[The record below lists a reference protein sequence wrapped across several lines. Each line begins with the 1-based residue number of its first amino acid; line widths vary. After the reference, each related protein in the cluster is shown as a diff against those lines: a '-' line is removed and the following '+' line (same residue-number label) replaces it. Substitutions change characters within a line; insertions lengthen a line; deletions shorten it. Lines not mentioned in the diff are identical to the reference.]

1 MGQPQATATK
11 VDRLP
16 PIVVGIDG
24 TSASWDALAW
34 AEQDLAHR
42 STDAGPRCLVMCR
55 VYPPDTP
62 ESRLP
67 NPPDMAWLALLDPGL
82 YRRLRVIRQRLPA
95 DDIVLEVSAGSLPTR
110 LIARAEPGIV
120 TVLAASARD
129 IANAT
134 RVAAHA
140 RGAVVAVRPTT
151 PPIDVTAG
159 PFAGHV
165 VVGVDGGPSSR
176 AAVRFAFDYA
186 ARHHRPIA
194 AVHAAALEPGGAWIE
209 DNHAQVHLMPHAF
222 DLDLLEGAVMAAHQ
236 AYPDV
241 PVRRFVLRERA
252 ASALVSASSGAVMV
266 VVGDRGR
273 NAVARRVLGSVSRYV
288 IRQAHCSVAVVHDT
302 GGSS

>member
-1 MGQPQATATK
+1 MVQQQATATK

-34 AEQDLAHR
+34 AEQELARR
-42 STDAGPRCLVMCR
+42 SADAGPRRLVLCR
-55 VYPPDTP
+55 VYALDAPGA
-62 ESRLP
+62 RLP
-67 NPPDMAWLALLDPGL
+67 NPPDTARLALLDPGL
-82 YRRLRVIRQRLPA
+82 YRRLRVIRQQRPS
-95 DDIVLEVSAGSLPTR
+95 DDITLDVAVGSLTR
-110 LIARAEPGIV
+110 QLIARSAPGTV
-120 TVLAASARD
+120 TVLAAPARD
-129 IANAT
+129 IAHAA
-134 RVAAHA
+134 RVAAQV
-140 RGAVVAVRPTT
+140 RGVVVAVRPTT

-165 VVGVDGGPSSR
+165 IVGVDGGPSSR

-194 AVHAAALEPGGAWIE
+194 AVHANAVDPAGAWVE
-209 DNHAQVHLMPHAF
+209 DNLPQVHLMPHAF
-222 DLDLLEGAVMAAHQ
+222 DLDLLEGAIMDAHQ

-252 ASALVSASSGAVMV
+252 QSALVSASSGAALL

-273 NAVARRVLGSVSRYV
+273 NAVARRVLGSVSRHL
-288 IRQAHCSVAVVHDT
+288 IREAHCSVAVVHDT
-302 GGSS
+302 GGTS